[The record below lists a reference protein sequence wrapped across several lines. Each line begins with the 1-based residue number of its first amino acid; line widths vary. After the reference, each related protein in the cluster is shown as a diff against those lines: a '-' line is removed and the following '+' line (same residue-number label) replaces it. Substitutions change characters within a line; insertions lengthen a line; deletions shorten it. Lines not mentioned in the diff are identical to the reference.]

1 MTKGVLTIDGKE
13 YKLAITLRTHV
24 IYERITGKMVSG
36 QMSTFENI
44 VFIYA
49 VLMSQNREEF
59 KMTFEGFFDW
69 LDSHEEVYAEFF
81 RWVKQ
86 QTEAESL
93 LNNNQDED
101 GMKKKA

>member
-1 MTKGVLTIDGKE
+1 MKTGVLTIDGKE

-49 VLMSQNREEF
+49 VLMSQNREDF
-59 KMTFEGFFDW
+59 KMAFEGFFDW
-69 LDSHEEVYAEFF
+69 IDSHEEAYAEFF

-86 QTEAESL
+86 QTEAESVL
-93 LNNNQDED
+93 NNQDED
-101 GMKKKA
+101 GVKKKV

>member
-13 YKLAITLRTHV
+13 YKLDITLRTHV
-24 IYERITGKMVSG
+24 IYERITDKMVSG
-36 QMSTFENI
+36 QMNTFENI

-49 VLMSQNREEF
+49 VLMSQNREDF

-69 LDSHEEVYAEFF
+69 IDSHEGAYAEFF

-86 QTEAESL
+86 QTEAESVL
-93 LNNNQDED
+93 NNQDED
-101 GMKKKA
+101 GVKKKV